1 MKKIDEAREQ
11 VLRSLLLMK
20 YDTSK
25 TLTENEIKVISE
37 QASSFE
43 RNQENK
49 NLNATQSNS
58 PSAKKS
64 SFRDQASDDPNYLSA
79 DEIEELTDDIVDA
92 LDGLVDEQDLRL
104 VYNSINSL
112 KGKCVKISD
121 TEIINAM
128 DAVEKDYR
136 KNESWQGEDL
146 YSTIEGVGEITISD
160 IAKKLKK
167 DSLALIPILRQEK
180 CATTQNAEKPE
191 DNKTEDKKTEDKK
204 TVPVVGGGGEK
215 CQGTQKYCKIRNILA
230 GECLETTGFKTED
243 EGNAFRKWVN
253 EKYPDYAK
261 KIQLDY
267 PAKATGR
274 YDNCYIRLAWKQYGT
289 EYKPI
294 ETKPERE
301 ENQMDGKDL
310 EAAPVSDAEE

>member
-1 MKKIDEAREQ
+1 MTTVADLCYMHSYYTKTYGDLYDDLDSDIDGEDFR
-11 VLRSLLLMK
+11 K
-20 YDTSK
+20 YVWAGIAPQ
-25 TLTENEIKVISE
+25 L
-37 QASSFE
+37 
-43 RNQENK
+43 
-49 NLNATQSNS
+49 
-58 PSAKKS
+58 
-64 SFRDQASDDPNYLSA
+64 DDA
-79 DEIEELTDDIVDA
+79 
-92 LDGLVDEQDLRL
+92 EQDLQ
-104 VYNSINSL
+104 NS
-112 KGKCVKISD
+112 K
-121 TEIINAM
+121 TETPA
-128 DAVEKDYR
+128 DDK
-136 KNESWQGEDL
+136 
-146 YSTIEGVGEITISD
+146 T
-160 IAKKLKK
+160 
-167 DSLALIPILRQEK
+167 
-180 CATTQNAEKPE
+180 E
-191 DNKTEDKKTEDKK
+191 DNKTKDNKT
-204 TVPVVGGGGEK
+204 TPVVGGAGGGEK